1 MAAMTENKMMRLI
14 RRVPWAGD
22 KLAEKLSKQPQV
34 AVLRLSGVIG
44 RTGGIRRGG
53 LTLEDLADPIE
64 RAFKTPHLSAVAL
77 LVNSPGGSPVQSAL
91 ISKRIR
97 ALADEKKVPVYAF
110 CEDVAASGGY
120 WLACAGDEILADG
133 ASVIGSIGV
142 VSAGF
147 GFPAL
152 LEKIG
157 VERRVHTAGDKKA
170 ILDPFQP
177 ENPDDIEHL
186 KDLQRDI
193 HDQFKQ
199 HVRDRRGDRLAA
211 DDATLF
217 SGEFWTG
224 NRAKEL
230 GLVDDIGDLRSV
242 MRAKF
247 GEKVRLRVVDGRKGW
262 IERKFGLQA
271 AWVDDLVGALEARVL
286 WGRYGL

>member
-1 MAAMTENKMMRLI
+1 MRLI
-14 RRVPWAGD
+14 RRVPWAGE
-22 KLAEKLSKQPQV
+22 KLAEKLSKNPQV

-44 RTGGIRRGG
+44 RTGAIRRGG

-97 ALADEKKVPVYAF
+97 ALADEKNVPVYAF

-120 WLACAGDEILADG
+120 WLACAADEIHADG

-186 KDLQRDI
+186 KELQRDI

-211 DDATLF
+211 DDTVLF

-230 GLVDDIGDLRSV
+230 GLVDEIGDLRSV

-247 GEKVRLRVVDGRKGW
+247 GEKVRLRVVANRRGW
-262 IERKFGLQA
+262 IERKFGLQS
-271 AWVDDLVGALEARVL
+271 AWVDELVGALEARVL